1 MKAKKIIIGVIALV
15 ALLITI
21 AGALAVVEPSATYT
35 PSANP
40 APINQTQK
48 TSFIASVANPDNM
61 TLSYQW
67 YVDYSPAGASVQN
80 NLTTFNSSFEFDANG
95 KSIGS
100 HGVTVVVTGG
110 ATPLTKTWIVTVQ
123 EAQPASLLSVTKV
136 KVNGKTNGKLS
147 TSDLNEIEVEVS
159 NDYTKNIED
168 ITVTVRILDVDGDDL
183 EEDADISKLSAGDED
198 TVTVEFDLS
207 NENLDED
214 EYTIEIE
221 VEGEATDNTDH
232 SDLETQQVK
241 VDREKD
247 DIIITKVDLQ
257 DSQVVC
263 SALQTSLDVN
273 IKNVGENNQEGAKV
287 TVKNSALGMNLQK
300 ANIDLDDYSG
310 SDNDYQATFA
320 LNLED
325 AKQGT
330 YTLDVAVY
338 SEDNDLMDSK
348 EAELQIV
355 CDTETVSKEESKS
368 TEYYADK
375 ELAAE
380 LQKKLDEYKALQESK
395 AVAQQG
401 NFRES
406 NSYVLLLGALVAMMF
421 FAAVLTAT
429 YLLVKKK

>member
-21 AGALAVVEPSATYT
+21 AGALAAPNATYSPNT
-35 PSANP
+35 DVNMLNNQSQLFSVNVSDPNVTFGYQWKVGNAIVGSNAPTFTFNGAN
-40 APINQTQK
+40 NVG
-48 TSFIASVANPDNM
+48 SHFVSVA
-61 TLSYQW
+61 
-67 YVDYSPAGASVQN
+67 
-80 NLTTFNSSFEFDANG
+80 
-95 KSIGS
+95 
-100 HGVTVVVTGG
+100 VTGNQFFETYIW
-110 ATPLTKTWIVTVQ
+110 AVTVQ
-123 EAQPASLLSVTKV
+123 EAQPTSLLSITKV

-159 NDYTKNIED
+159 NDYDKKIED

-183 EEDADISKLSAGDED
+183 EEEADISKISDGDKD

-207 NENLDED
+207 NEDLDED
-214 EYTIEIE
+214 EYTLEIE

-247 DIIITKVDLQ
+247 DIVITKVDLQ

-263 SALQTSLDVN
+263 SALQTSLDVD

-310 SDNDYQATFA
+310 SDNDYQATFT
-320 LNLED
+320 LDLED

-338 SEDNDLMDSK
+338 SEDNDQMDSK
-348 EAELQIV
+348 EVELQIV

-380 LQKKLDEYKALQESK
+380 LQKKLDEYKALQESQ

>member
-21 AGALAVVEPSATYT
+21 AGALADPTTSYEPNST
-35 PSANP
+35 PVNMLNNQSQLFKVNLTLNP
-40 APINQTQK
+40 ADPPAT
-48 TSFIASVANPDNM
+48 FG
-61 TLSYQW
+61 YQW
-67 YVDYSPAGASVQN
+67 TVDNDPTIVSTLPTFTFDGANKVGDHLVSVLVHSITGNNYVQ
-80 NLTTFNSSFEFDANG
+80 
-95 KSIGS
+95 I
-100 HGVTVVVTGG
+100 H
-110 ATPLTKTWIVTVQ
+110 TWNVKVQ
-123 EAQPASLLSVTKV
+123 EAQPASLLSITNV

-147 TSDLNEIEVEVS
+147 TSDVNEIEVEVS

-183 EEDADISKLSAGDED
+183 EEEADISKLSNGDED
-198 TVTVEFDLS
+198 NVTVEFDLS
-207 NENLDED
+207 NEDLDED

-221 VEGEATDNTDH
+221 VEATDNTDH

-247 DIIITKVDLQ
+247 DIVITKVDLQ

-263 SALQTSLDVN
+263 SALQTSMDVN
-273 IKNVGENNQEGAKV
+273 IKNVGENNQEGAKI